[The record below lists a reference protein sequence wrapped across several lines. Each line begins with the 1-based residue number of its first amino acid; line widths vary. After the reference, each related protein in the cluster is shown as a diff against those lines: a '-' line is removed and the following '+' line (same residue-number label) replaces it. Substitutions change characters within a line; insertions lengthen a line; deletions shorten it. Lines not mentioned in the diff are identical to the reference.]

1 MFKYGN
7 NDGCDD
13 GDGDGDDGDSL
24 EMSQYHNTFETHL
37 EPAMLLRNNND
48 NINGKEIS
56 EKFFR

>member
-1 MFKYGN
+1 MM
-7 NDGCDD
+7 NDSDD
-13 GDGDGDDGDSL
+13 DDDDDDSL